1 MATAL
6 VINCTDLLSGPKRPP
21 VRTSGQGRP
30 KGIPNKLKRDI
41 KEMILESFHG
51 AGGVRYLIKQADKN
65 PVAYMGLLGKVVPT
79 QINATIKREIT
90 ELTREELIAIASGG
104 KVIEHEAE

>member
-1 MATAL
+1 
-6 VINCTDLLSGPKRPP
+6 
-21 VRTSGQGRP
+21 
-30 KGIPNKLKRDI
+30 
-41 KEMILESFHG
+41 MILEAFHG

-65 PVAYMGLLGKVVPT
+65 PVAFMALLGRVVPT

-104 KVIEHEAE
+104 KVIEHEAAVTDDSSAPCDESAGDINLLPKH